1 MKNISINRHHRTVVR
16 LGTHANRF
24 AVSQT
29 GLRILGS
36 IQTGLEIGALA
47 QLPDGTY
54 LQVNGDTHRVLHTAS
69 IEAAIARAVR
79 RLAAAP
85 SSAPSPALSTRSS
98 SDIALAPGQ
107 TPDQTSGHAPPAE
120 GPVVVYKQRR
130 RISPQTLRRGPTPA

>member
-24 AVSQT
+24 AISQT

-54 LQVNGDTHRVLHTAS
+54 LQVNGDTHRVLHTAC

-85 SSAPSPALSTRSS
+85 SSASSPAPSARLG
-98 SDIALAPGQ
+98 SDIALAPGHA
-107 TPDQTSGHAPPAE
+107 PSHAPPAE

-130 RISPQTLRRGPTPA
+130 RISSQTLRRGPTPA